1 MKSMICVSDG
11 TVRDADRKKD
21 DCMADHPETI
31 EPLRILL
38 ITQEDPFYIKVFFEE
53 FLARYPHTE
62 DILGVVL
69 CPTLGK
75 KSPTELAKQMLD
87 FYGPMDFLRMI
98 GRYLAV
104 KLTRESLSDLCR
116 KFGVPVYREK
126 DINADSFVTNWRGR
140 NIDVIVSVAAPQV
153 FQERLINLPRWGCIN
168 IHHAKLP
175 RYRGQMP
182 NFWQM
187 YHSERTAG
195 ITVHRIN
202 SRIDAGEIIL
212 QKEVPIGEEY
222 ALDDLI
228 RHSKRIGAQC
238 MIEALGL
245 IQNNKVKCMPND
257 IAQGSYSGFT
267 KTADVREFRRRGKR
281 IL

>member
-1 MKSMICVSDG
+1 MNES
-11 TVRDADRKKD
+11 
-21 DCMADHPETI
+21 
-31 EPLRILL
+31 LRILI
-38 ITQEDPFYIKVFFEE
+38 ITQEDPFYVRVFFEE

-62 DILGVVL
+62 NILGVVV

-75 KSPTELAKQMLD
+75 KSPTALAKQMLD
-87 FYGPMDFLRMI
+87 FYGPVDFLRMF

-126 DINADSFVTNWRGR
+126 DINADSFVTNWRER
-140 NIDVIVSVAAPQV
+140 NLDIIVSVAAPQV
-153 FQERLINLPRWGCIN
+153 FRERLINLPRKGCIN
-168 IHHAKLP
+168 IHDAKLP

-187 YHSERTAG
+187 YHSEPTAG

-212 QKEVPIGEEY
+212 QKEVPIREEY

-228 RHSKRIGAQC
+228 RHTKRIGAQC
-238 MIEALGL
+238 VIEALEL
-245 IQNNKVKCMPND
+245 IRNGKVEYMPND
-257 IAQGSYSGFT
+257 TAQGSYFGFP
-267 KTADVREFRRRGKR
+267 KAADVKEFRRCGKR